1 MKLVLQRVQEAS
13 VTVDK
18 TVVGA
23 IGRGWLILVGFA
35 PDDTEAM
42 ITKSVAKVLDLRA
55 FSDTDGKMN
64 LSLRDI
70 AGEVLVV
77 SQFTLY
83 GDCSKGRRPSFG
95 AAASPDLAKS
105 LYNSMISVF
114 ESEIPGLVQTGAFGA
129 NMQVSLVN
137 DGPVT
142 FVLE

>member
-95 AAASPDLAKS
+95 VAASPDLAKS